1 MWQTIVEFHRSAGW
15 LSLVQFYGAI
25 VGGVGVVIL
34 LIFWLRALSSAR
46 KGRRRIQEL
55 VEDLKQMH
63 RTAGEAE
70 YRLEQKMNDRVA
82 ELEQRV
88 GRKMD
93 QKSDWARDRI
103 EQTETRL
110 SERMDE
116 RTSPVVAKMG
126 SIETQGQEL
135 SRQVETFRHRVDE
148 VEIRI
153 PNLYDRLEEFRE
165 TLAKIFQ
172 SELGSVLESFDGS
185 VTAVLNQM
193 KTDLQ
198 MGITR
203 IEGIEGM
210 VRSRQRAEDA
220 LLGPLGK
227 PELAEGPEEE
237 LEVEEAGPEGEEVEP
252 EPEPAPAEFEERAEE
267 APEEEAEP
275 TPDFED
281 IAEEALEE
289 EAEPEEQPEPT
300 EEEGEEESDQL

>member
-34 LIFWLRALSSAR
+34 LIFWLRALSSAK

-227 PELAEGPEEE
+227 PELAEAPE
-237 LEVEEAGPEGEEVEP
+237 AEEVEP

-267 APEEEAEP
+267 ALEEEAEP